1 MSSIFDL
8 REFKPLREKW
18 DARQK
23 ELSARGGY
31 YDGSIYKKAL
41 DGLWFLGPKANGA
54 VRPLFLPF
62 ARAVDVDAG
71 VIPGGWEFPK
81 EEARSDVWSKARDAL
96 FDASQWDTNGVL
108 FVHYGAKYGVSGLR
122 VSDSGGRVMVSPVDP
137 TRFMLIYGDF
147 YSPSPTMAL
156 WIENRVD
163 EDGKK
168 YEYAEVITPKAIS
181 TFKNGE
187 PFSFAAGV
195 ETTYDNPQ
203 GVIPIVE
210 CVHINDGTELGECTY
225 QKAIVL
231 LDEVNGMATRLS
243 ENIKKNDE
251 AQTVITGAEPTD
263 LQRGSDWA
271 WFLPNGATAEFL
283 VPRID
288 IPGVLEF
295 IKEIKQGVHDALP
308 ELSFDEIKKAGQIA
322 TQTIELQLM
331 EFVIKVQLTR
341 PNYDRALV
349 EAMKLAGAAA
359 ARLNISAISPLN
371 DPELI
376 LDKKRPV
383 LPVMPKDA
391 IDLQMAQ
398 IELDNMRN
406 ASGAQEGSR
415 V

>member
-1 MSSIFDL
+1 
-8 REFKPLREKW
+8 
-18 DARQK
+18 
-23 ELSARGGY
+23 
-31 YDGSIYKKAL
+31 
-41 DGLWFLGPKANGA
+41 
-54 VRPLFLPF
+54 
-62 ARAVDVDAG
+62 
-71 VIPGGWEFPK
+71 
-81 EEARSDVWSKARDAL
+81 
-96 FDASQWDTNGVL
+96 
-108 FVHYGAKYGVSGLR
+108 
-122 VSDSGGRVMVSPVDP
+122 
-137 TRFMLIYGDF
+137 
-147 YSPSPTMAL
+147 
-156 WIENRVD
+156 
-163 EDGKK
+163 
-168 YEYAEVITPKAIS
+168 
-181 TFKNGE
+181 
-187 PFSFAAGV
+187 
-195 ETTYDNPQ
+195 
-203 GVIPIVE
+203 
-210 CVHINDGTELGECTY
+210 
-225 QKAIVL
+225 
-231 LDEVNGMATRLS
+231 MATRLS

-271 WFLPNGATAEFL
+271 WFLPNGASAEFL

-406 ASGAQEGSR
+406 ASGAQAVS
-415 V
+415 